1 MRRRSRRPRRGG
13 RDAFRWVSCIVPA
26 RHETHRNATRERPCS
41 RSSSDRCA
49 RRRAPRR
56 AQAKARSPQGRT
68 LESNHFSWSDRACQL
83 HSLRADDG
91 AIGSTFCYLWASLV
105 WTCLGIRALGPTVSK
120 AVFAAIRHSE
130 HVITAGPKA
139 ERATHGGN
147 AGHSQ
152 AQGWPLDGRPHM
164 AHVST

>member
-1 MRRRSRRPRRGG
+1 MWHNRVLFFFAG

-41 RSSSDRCA
+41 RSSSDRSA
-49 RRRAPRR
+49 RRRDPRR

-91 AIGSTFCYLWASLV
+91 AIASSFCYLWASLPQHGYV
-105 WTCLGIRALGPTVSK
+105 SPWTCLGIRALGHTVRK
-120 AVFAAIRHSE
+120 AVFATQRARHHRRSE
-130 HVITAGPKA
+130 SKKSYVW
-139 ERATHGGN
+139 RQRW
-147 AGHSQ
+147 SQ
-152 AQGWPLDGRPHM
+152 SGARL
-164 AHVST
+164 AA